1 MQFVKACTLWSDFIE
16 LNVLYALQFLV
27 KFFQILSKM
36 KSIWNFVPKM
46 SEVKVHSLL
55 GFCRRM
61 YYILVSDVSGVVHA
75 LDGLCS
81 SLYYLDHVYTEVCKN
96 WHFIGQAA
104 GLPFKWRMR
113 ICF

>member
-1 MQFVKACTLWSDFIE
+1 
-16 LNVLYALQFLV
+16 
-27 KFFQILSKM
+27 
-36 KSIWNFVPKM
+36 M

-96 WHFIGQAA
+96 
-104 GLPFKWRMR
+104 
-113 ICF
+113 